1 MNSREDFIEG
11 IKESVKEAS
20 KYGIIL
26 SVEIMDDPFMNSIS
40 KFLEI
45 KEQIHSPFLQVYP
58 DLGNLS
64 AWPENNPARELEK
77 GIDYIT
83 AIHLARAFEQSES
96 LVKRN
101 GEEKIIGVVRWITVF
116 ATIAFIQDILIHPRS
131 QRQGIGKA
139 LLNEALEK
147 ITSYGPVQIELLTD
161 DTEKTKKF
169 YESVGFVQVKEMDAV
184 SYIKDTRR

>member
-1 MNSREDFIEG
+1 MNVDSIIIDEISELY
-11 IKESVKEAS
+11 KSVGWTYYTK
-20 KYGIIL
+20 
-26 SVEIMDDPFMNSIS
+26 DT
-40 KFLEI
+40 
-45 KEQIHSPFLQVYP
+45 
-58 DLGNLS
+58 
-64 AWPENNPARELEK
+64 ARLEK
-77 GIDYIT
+77 
-83 AIHLARAFEQSES
+83 AFDRSEY

-101 GEEKIIGVVRWITVF
+101 GEGKIIGIVRWITDF
-116 ATIAFIQDILIHPRS
+116 ATIAFIQDILIHPRY
-131 QRQGIGKA
+131 QRQGIGKV

>member
-1 MNSREDFIEG
+1 
-11 IKESVKEAS
+11 
-20 KYGIIL
+20 
-26 SVEIMDDPFMNSIS
+26 
-40 KFLEI
+40 
-45 KEQIHSPFLQVYP
+45 
-58 DLGNLS
+58 
-64 AWPENNPARELEK
+64 
-77 GIDYIT
+77 
-83 AIHLARAFEQSES
+83 LARAFEQSES